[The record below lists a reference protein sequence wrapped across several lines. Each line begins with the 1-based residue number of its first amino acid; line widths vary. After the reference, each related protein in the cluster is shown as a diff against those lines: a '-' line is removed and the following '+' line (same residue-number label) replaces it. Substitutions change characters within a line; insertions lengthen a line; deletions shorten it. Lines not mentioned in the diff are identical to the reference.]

1 MLRFLD
7 VDPLSL
13 IVCPQRPV
21 ADAWKLQ
28 RQIASFGSSIAGM
41 PLVEVN
47 EDSLGRFRIV
57 DGMTRATR
65 AARLSPGT
73 RITVVVTAR
82 LRKPF
87 RNATTIADTLPSL
100 GG

>member
-7 VDPLSL
+7 IDPQTLV
-13 IVCPQRPV
+13 VCPQRAV

-28 RQIASFGSSIAGM
+28 RQIANFGSSIVDM
-41 PLVEVN
+41 PPLEVN
-47 EDSLGRFRIV
+47 EDPLGRLRIV
-57 DGMTRATR
+57 DSMTRATR

-87 RNATTIADTLPSL
+87 RNATTIADTLKSL